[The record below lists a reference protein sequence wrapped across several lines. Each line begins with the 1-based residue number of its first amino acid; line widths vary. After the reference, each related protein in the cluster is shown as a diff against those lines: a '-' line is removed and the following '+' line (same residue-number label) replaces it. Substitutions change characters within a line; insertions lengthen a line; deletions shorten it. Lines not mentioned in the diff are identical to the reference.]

1 MGGLLDRVA
10 GERHGKG
17 EGMTKT
23 QTPSALFRALL
34 NPVAP
39 GEILSKL
46 SAVFKPGKRG
56 HGFVMARHRFDIVTL
71 NSSDRGYAVAS
82 HDDKG
87 AELFDA
93 AYEVRLFCERFD
105 AHWQRSGADAGL
117 LRILAPCSFDGG
129 QQVSNVID
137 ELNREYLLWGRTG
150 PIAGKT
156 GWSEL
161 REPRIRAIPLEVSLG
176 NDVEL
181 ALKAVEHVAVGK
193 HGNAFVV
200 AERLT
205 GISKFGSPAKRKDD
219 CDE

>member
-1 MGGLLDRVA
+1 
-10 GERHGKG
+10 
-17 EGMTKT
+17 MTKT

-34 NPVAP
+34 DPVAP
-39 GEILSKL
+39 GEILPKL
-46 SAVFKPGKRG
+46 SAVFEPGEPAKLR

-71 NSSDRGYAVAS
+71 RWAEGVFSVAS

-105 AHWQRSGADAGL
+105 AHWQRSGADAGR

-129 QQVSNVID
+129 HQVLEVID
-137 ELNREYLLWGRTG
+137 ELHREYLLWGRSG

-161 REPRIRAIPLEVSLG
+161 REPRIRAIPLEVSPDNG
-176 NDVEL
+176 VEL
-181 ALKAVEHVAVGK
+181 VLKAVEHVAVGK